1 MTLNELLSRFGL
13 AENPF
18 RGEEARNDAVFA
30 KMTGVNGTSSSSAE
44 QKPAD
49 TAAGSETAPAPRPGT
64 GSFALPALT
73 GTFHS
78 DFEKILGDLSRP
90 ATAIVFGEKGS
101 GKTAIRLQLTRAI
114 DLHNT
119 QHADRRVLLIPYDDL
134 NGVLDRLH
142 ARLNGK
148 TPLESFQKIRL
159 VDHLDAIFAS
169 LVPRLV
175 DAALNKSDPTDPL
188 LSDDAKKLL
197 KKLDPG
203 SRRDLLLLQ
212 SVYDR
217 PDQADLRTTQLR
229 RKLGL
234 WLPWSRVLSH
244 AAVWL
249 GWIPAAAVVYLAKLL
264 PGPDGWNV
272 GPGPALYAF
281 LTLLAVWLIALVKL
295 LAWDRIAFNLLG
307 KRVRKQLRSASRS
320 DRSYSRSLRQLDPI
334 LRDEDNLPITDS
346 DEVRYRLLERLRSIL
361 RALGY
366 TGLVIIVD
374 RVDEPTLISGD
385 YDRMRAVVWPMLN
398 NKFLQQDGMGV
409 KMLLPVELR
418 YALYK
423 ESAAFF
429 QEARLDK
436 QNMVDRLSW
445 TGAMLYDLC
454 VSRLHACLAPGATP
468 LSLLDLFSEEVT
480 RSDLVD
486 ALDQMHQPRDAF
498 KFLYRCLSEHC
509 SNVTR
514 DDKNVRI
521 PKAVLDMVR
530 KQEAERVQQLYR
542 GIRPA

>member
-175 DAALNKSDPTDPL
+175 DAALNKSDPSDPL

>member
-1 MTLNELLSRFGL
+1 MTLNELLTRFGL

-30 KMTGVNGTSSSSAE
+30 KMTVPPAAASANADPAAAAAAEPPPRSSS
-44 QKPAD
+44 
-49 TAAGSETAPAPRPGT
+49 
-64 GSFALPALT
+64 GSFALPSLS

-101 GKTAIRLQLTRAI
+101 GKTAIRLQITRAI
-114 DLHNT
+114 ELHNT
-119 QHADRRVLLIPYDDL
+119 QNADRRVLLLPYDDL
-134 NGVLDRLH
+134 NAVLDRLH
-142 ARLNGK
+142 AQHKGK

-159 VDHLDAIFAS
+159 VDHLDALLMSI
-169 LVPRLV
+169 VPRLV
-175 DAALNKSDPTDPL
+175 DGLLGRAGDEPEVPIREAARS
-188 LSDDAKKLL
+188 L
-197 KKLDPG
+197 KKFDA
-203 SRRDLLLLQ
+203 SHRRDALLLQ
-212 SVYDR
+212 ALYDR

-229 RKLGL
+229 RRLGL
-234 WLPWSRVLSH
+234 WLPWPRMLTH
-244 AAVWL
+244 AAAWL
-249 GWIPAAAVVYLAKLL
+249 GWIPAAAVVVLAGLL
-264 PGPDGWNV
+264 PTASEWNI
-272 GPGPALYAF
+272 GPGPGLYSF
-281 LTLLAVWLIALVKL
+281 LALLALWLGTLVKL
-295 LAWDRIAFNLLG
+295 LAWDRVAFNLLG
-307 KRVRKQLRSASRS
+307 RKVRKQIRVQSRS
-320 DRSYSRSLRQLDPI
+320 DRSYSRSLRQLDPV
-334 LRDEDNLPITDS
+334 LRDEDNLPLSDS
-346 DEVRYRLLERLRSIL
+346 DEARYRLLDRVRAVLRV
-361 RALGY
+361 LGY
-366 TGLVIIVD
+366 HGLVIIVD

-398 NKFLQQDGMGV
+398 NKFLQQDGVGV

-454 VSRLHACLAPGATP
+454 AARLQACLAPGASP
-468 LSLLDLFSEEVT
+468 LALLDLFSDEVT
-480 RSDLVD
+480 RADLVD

-498 KFLYRCLSEHC
+498 KFLYRCLAEHC

-514 DDKNVRI
+514 DDKNFRI

>member
-30 KMTGVNGTSSSSAE
+30 KMTGVNGTSSSSPE

-49 TAAGSETAPAPRPGT
+49 TAAGSEPTPAPRPGT

-114 DLHNT
+114 DLHNS

-320 DRSYSRSLRQLDPI
+320 DRSYARSLRQLDPI

-454 VSRLHACLAPGATP
+454 ASRLHACLAPGATP

>member
-30 KMTGVNGTSSSSAE
+30 RMTGASGSGASSPETKPAESSAVSD
-44 QKPAD
+44 PA
-49 TAAGSETAPAPRPGT
+49 AKPGT

-114 DLHNT
+114 DLHNA
-119 QHADRRVLLIPYDDL
+119 QHPERRVLLIAYDDL

-175 DAALNKSDPTDPL
+175 DAALNRSDPADPL

-197 KKLDPG
+197 KKFDAG
-203 SRRDLLLLQ
+203 ARRDLLLLQ

-249 GWIPAAAVVYLAKLL
+249 GWIPAAAVVYLGKLL
-264 PGPDGWNV
+264 PTPEGWNV

-281 LTLLAVWLIALVKL
+281 LTLLGVWMIALVKL

-307 KRVRKQLRSASRS
+307 KRVRKQLRSLSRN
-320 DRSYSRSLRQLDPI
+320 DKSYARSLRQLDPV
-334 LRDEDNLPITDS
+334 LRDEENLPITDS
-346 DEVRYRLLERLRSIL
+346 DEVRYKLLERLRSIL
-361 RALGY
+361 RMLGY

-454 VSRLHACLAPGATP
+454 ASRLHACLVPGATP
-468 LSLLDLFSEEVT
+468 LALLDLFSEEVT

-498 KFLYRCLSEHC
+498 KFLYRCLAEHC